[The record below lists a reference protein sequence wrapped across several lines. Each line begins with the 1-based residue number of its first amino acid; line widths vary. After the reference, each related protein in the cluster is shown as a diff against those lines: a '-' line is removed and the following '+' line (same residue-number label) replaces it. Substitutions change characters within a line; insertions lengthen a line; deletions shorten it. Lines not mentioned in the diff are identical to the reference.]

1 MPVSDGNT
9 DHDML
14 HINNALQGP
23 AGAAGA
29 LVHRRQH
36 GAGMNS
42 SVRRRRGENKETQ

>member
-9 DHDML
+9 YDDML

-42 SVRRRRGENKETQ
+42 SVRRRGRIKKETQ